1 MSRIIAI
8 SLSKGGVGKTTT
20 AVNLAAA
27 LSLLGRRVLLIDT
40 DTQGQAGQ
48 ALGVDGDVGLAELVL
63 DEVSAEE
70 AIQGIRPDLDLL
82 AGGPRLAAVKREIA
96 RAEFRGERTLANALE
111 SLNSDYDYV
120 ILDTAP
126 GWDPLQ
132 VNVLFYAQEVLAP
145 VSLET
150 MAIKG
155 LVNFIERMRDIQ
167 RYRPELAL
175 HYVLPTGL
183 DRRVSQSEE
192 ILDQLQS
199 RFGEVLCRPIRYN
212 VRLSEAPAHG
222 QHIFEYDPKCAGAE
236 DYAALTRR
244 IMDDE

>member
-1 MSRIIAI
+1 MAV

-27 LSLLGRRVLLIDT
+27 LSLLDWRVLLIDA

-48 ALGVDGDVGLAELVL
+48 ALGANGEAGLAELVL
-63 DEVSAEE
+63 GE
-70 AIQGIRPDLDLL
+70 ATPEMAVVEARPRLHLL

-96 RAEFRGERTLANALE
+96 RADFRGEQTVARALQGLAGA
-111 SLNSDYDYV
+111 YDFV

-132 VNVLFYAQEVLAP
+132 VNVLFYAEEVLAP
-145 VSLET
+145 VNLET
-150 MAIKG
+150 MAVKG
-155 LVNFIERMRDIQ
+155 LVNFVERLRAIQ
-167 RYRPELAL
+167 RYRPELSL
-175 HYVLPTGL
+175 RYVLPTGL
-183 DRRVSQSEE
+183 DRRVSQSGE
-192 ILDQLQS
+192 ILSQLES
-199 RFGEVLCRPIRYN
+199 RFGELLCRPIRYN

-222 QHIFEYDPKCAGAE
+222 QHIFEYDPRCAGAE

-244 IMDDE
+244 ILGE